1 MQQSRTYI
9 SWTMCNCV
17 LLCVLLAFWSCLEQW
32 RCQRMT
38 WNVWWI
44 LGIYIPLYICTI
56 LRKEQPRVTMA
67 TAASSEW
74 ASFPLSSVNMMI
86 VVCICSQYC
95 SCCAAHRSLYRGSCK
110 KEITTQ
116 LFWLCLRHTIE
127 YPDTCVCFIDF
138 AVINWCEKYPSLK
151 SYHSQRLCT

>member
-1 MQQSRTYI
+1 MEHRVENI
-9 SWTMCNCV
+9 FHEPCV
-17 LLCVLLAFWSCLEQW
+17 TVFCYVLQVFWYFLGQW

-38 WNVWWI
+38 CDVWWI

-74 ASFPLSSVNMMI
+74 ASFPLSSVNMMT

-95 SCCAAHRSLYRGSCK
+95 SYCAAHRSLYGCSCK
-110 KEITTQ
+110 KSNYYKIVLTLSEAYHWIC
-116 LFWLCLRHTIE
+116 LYLSMCVLCSYQR
-127 YPDTCVCFIDF
+127 V
-138 AVINWCEKYPSLK
+138 WEKCPSLK
-151 SYHSQRLCT
+151 SYHRQSLCT